1 MPGVPVEPPPTPW
14 RLEAPPD
21 DYRDD
26 LWAVGA
32 DVVPG
37 TLVAAYRLGLFPMPV
52 GARIGWFSPARRGV
66 VPLEPFAPSRSLRRA
81 RRRYEIR
88 VDTAFAD
95 VIRGC
100 ARPGDAA
107 SWIDPGIEAAYGQ
120 LHELGWAHSVEAWDA
135 DGLAGGLYGVAIG
148 GVFAAESMFHVRT
161 DASKASF
168 VGLVELLRDAGG
180 ADGRLL
186 DVQWVTPH
194 LETLGAVEVLRAEYR
209 VALSRALDLSCP
221 WP

>member
-1 MPGVPVEPPPTPW
+1 
-14 RLEAPPD
+14 
-21 DYRDD
+21 
-26 LWAVGA
+26 
-32 DVVPG
+32 
-37 TLVAAYRLGLFPMPV
+37 
-52 GARIGWFSPARRGV
+52 
-66 VPLEPFAPSRSLRRA
+66 
-81 RRRYEIR
+81 
-88 VDTAFAD
+88 
-95 VIRGC
+95 
-100 ARPGDAA
+100 
-107 SWIDPGIEAAYGQ
+107 